1 LLTIGAFSR
10 RVGLTPS
17 ALRFYDD
24 CGLLCPARVDA
35 STGYRW
41 YAAEQ
46 QPRAHLLRSLRDVD
60 LPLSEVRTVLDGS
73 AEEAATVL
81 RDHLG
86 TVELKVSQARRA
98 VADLLADLQGLQK
111 PTRVSLSGP
120 ELSSAV
126 RQVVPAAATTG
137 EIAGLDCVL
146 LELDEDELHVVATDR
161 YRLSVRVLHPHAGSG
176 PSRSLL
182 VPAPAL
188 VDLAAWATR
197 EDVVELLADGDTV
210 TLTGRSGGR
219 PVPTTQAD
227 YPAYRQILDALE
239 TTTTRVIVD
248 RTALLERL
256 LGGDQEVVALD
267 IGGDR
272 LIVESPDGGDAQRL
286 PAVCTGAAIRLGF
299 AAPLLAKAL
308 TASVGPDVLLEL
320 RGVDR
325 PVVVRSADQGTFT
338 TIAMPHRLE
347 GTGR

>member
-1 LLTIGAFSR
+1 LTIGAFSR

-46 QPRAHLLRSLRDVD
+46 QPRARLLRSLRDVD
-60 LPLSEVRTVLDGS
+60 LPLSKVRTVLDGS
-73 AEEAATVL
+73 AEEAASVL

-86 TVELKVSQARRA
+86 TVELKVEQARRA

-111 PTRVSLSGP
+111 PTRVSLPGP

-137 EIAGLDCVL
+137 EISGLDCVL

-161 YRLSVRVLHPHAGSG
+161 YRLSVRVLHPHAVSG
-176 PSRSLL
+176 PTRSLL
-182 VPAPAL
+182 VPALAL

-210 TLTGRSGGR
+210 TLSGRSDSR
-219 PVPTTQAD
+219 PVPTMQAD
-227 YPAYRQILDALE
+227 YPAYRQILEALE
-239 TTTTRVIVD
+239 TATTRVIVD
-248 RTALLERL
+248 RAALLERL
-256 LGGDQEVVALD
+256 LVGDQDLVALD

-272 LIVESPDGGDAQRL
+272 LIVETPDGTDAQRL

-308 TASVGPDVLLEL
+308 AASVGPDVLLEL

-338 TIAMPHRLE
+338 TLVMPHRLE
-347 GTGR
+347 GTTR

>member
-1 LLTIGAFSR
+1 LTIGAFSR

-46 QPRAHLLRSLRDVD
+46 QPRARLLRSLRDVD
-60 LPLSEVRTVLDGS
+60 LPLNAVRTVLDGS

-81 RDHLG
+81 KDHLG
-86 TVELKVSQARRA
+86 TVELKVEQARRA
-98 VADLLADLQGLQK
+98 VADLLADLQGLER
-111 PTRVSLSGP
+111 PTWVSLPGP
-120 ELSSAV
+120 ELASAV

-137 EIAGLDCVL
+137 ESAGLDCVL
-146 LELDEDELHVVATDR
+146 LELDEDELHMVATDR
-161 YRLSVRVLHPHAGSG
+161 YRLSVRVLHPHAVSG
-176 PSRSLL
+176 PARSVL

-188 VDLAAWATR
+188 VDLASWAAR
-197 EDVVELLADGDTV
+197 EEVVELLADGDAV
-210 TLTGRSGGR
+210 TLSGRSGSR

-227 YPAYRQILDALE
+227 YPAYRQILGELAAA
-239 TTTTRVIVD
+239 TTRVIVD
-248 RTALLERL
+248 RAALLERL
-256 LGGDQEVVALD
+256 LGAEQDLVALD
-267 IGGDR
+267 IDGDR
-272 LIVESPDGGDAQRL
+272 LVVEMPDGTRAQRL

>member
-1 LLTIGAFSR
+1 LTIGAFSR

-17 ALRFYDD
+17 TLRFYDD

-46 QPRAHLLRSLRDVD
+46 QPRARLLRNLRDVD
-60 LPLSEVRTVLDGS
+60 LPLSKVRTVLDGS
-73 AEEAATVL
+73 AEEAASVL

-86 TVELKVSQARRA
+86 TVELKVEQARRA

-111 PTRVSLSGP
+111 PTRVSLPGP

-137 EIAGLDCVL
+137 EISGLDCVL

-161 YRLSVRVLHPHAGSG
+161 YRLSVRVLHPHAVSG
-176 PSRSLL
+176 PTRSLL

-210 TLTGRSGGR
+210 TLSGRSDSR
-219 PVPTTQAD
+219 PVPTMQAD
-227 YPAYRQILDALE
+227 YPAYRQILEALE
-239 TTTTRVIVD
+239 TATTRVIVD
-248 RTALLERL
+248 RAALLERL
-256 LGGDQEVVALD
+256 LVGDQDLVALD

-272 LIVESPDGGDAQRL
+272 LIVETPDGTDAQRL
-286 PAVCTGAAIRLGF
+286 PAVCTGAAIQLGF

-308 TASVGPDVLLEL
+308 AASVGPDVLLEL

-338 TIAMPHRLE
+338 TLVMPHRLE
-347 GTGR
+347 GTTR